1 MKLSVLLIQLQ
12 MIAVLLLLSGFSYTS
27 LGQQDSTK
35 LSLLEL
41 KHTAQLLIE
50 LEGRRYEVNQFL
62 DKERVYQSIIKGYQD
77 GAELYQKEIDNLELT
92 VEAVTPSWYDTFWVG
107 AAVASLVVSS
117 FYFLTR

>member
-1 MKLSVLLIQLQ
+1 M
-12 MIAVLLLLSGFSYTS
+12 LLLLSGFSYTS

-62 DKERVYQSIIKGYQD
+62 DKERVYQSIIKGYQND
-77 GAELYQKEIDNLELT
+77 QELFEQQIDNLELT
-92 VEAVTPSWYDTFWVG
+92 VEATKRSWYDTFWVG

>member
-1 MKLSVLLIQLQ
+1 MKLSVLLIRLQ
-12 MIAVLLLLSGFSYTS
+12 MIAVLLLLSGFSCIS

-62 DKERVYQSIIKGYQD
+62 DKERVYQSIIKGYQND
-77 GAELYQKEIDNLELT
+77 QELFNQQIENLELT

-107 AAVASLVVSS
+107 AAVASIIVSS
-117 FYFLTR
+117 IYLLTR